1 MVSTSNLISLIA
13 LLFGAYLVRADHLK
27 EIRVKTGDNDG
38 DGMAPFFGQ
47 LSVKVEM
54 ICNEIL
60 TTKTV
65 YLTYLHFFRILISD
79 KYFRSVVKLHH
90 LHQYAVL
97 RLILEAIT
105 SLRKVCFRFWLLV
118 KFTPYNRNHSSRPS
132 VINTTFTNY

>member
-1 MVSTSNLISLIA
+1 MVSTSTLISLIA
-13 LLFGAYLVRADHLK
+13 LLFGAYLVHADHLK

-65 YLTYLHFFRILISD
+65 IMLTLLSD
-79 KYFRSVVKLHH
+79 
-90 LHQYAVL
+90 
-97 RLILEAIT
+97 
-105 SLRKVCFRFWLLV
+105 
-118 KFTPYNRNHSSRPS
+118 
-132 VINTTFTNY
+132 IN

>member
-1 MVSTSNLISLIA
+1 MVSTSTLISLIA
-13 LLFGAYLVRADHLK
+13 LLFGAYLVHADHLK

-65 YLTYLHFFRILISD
+65 VIPYILTLLSD
-79 KYFRSVVKLHH
+79 
-90 LHQYAVL
+90 
-97 RLILEAIT
+97 
-105 SLRKVCFRFWLLV
+105 
-118 KFTPYNRNHSSRPS
+118 
-132 VINTTFTNY
+132 IN

>member
-1 MVSTSNLISLIA
+1 MVSTSTLISLIA
-13 LLFGAYLVRADHLK
+13 LLFGALVHADHLK

-65 YLTYLHFFRILISD
+65 LLPYILTLLSD
-79 KYFRSVVKLHH
+79 
-90 LHQYAVL
+90 
-97 RLILEAIT
+97 
-105 SLRKVCFRFWLLV
+105 
-118 KFTPYNRNHSSRPS
+118 
-132 VINTTFTNY
+132 IN